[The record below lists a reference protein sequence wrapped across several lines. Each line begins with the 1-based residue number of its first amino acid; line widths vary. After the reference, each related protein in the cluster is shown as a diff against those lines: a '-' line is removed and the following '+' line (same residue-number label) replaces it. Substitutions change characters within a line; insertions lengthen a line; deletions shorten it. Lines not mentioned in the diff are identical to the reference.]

1 MNHEDT
7 TGKKAS
13 AAGARQIVEV
23 ISGAWTGEE
32 PDFHRL
38 FLFDRLTRGEKN
50 WNFLIVTRSSG
61 LDRLELAAYS
71 YEVGSDGGLKTKLE
85 SRKAQIPADRLTE
98 VIEGILLRLD
108 ELECDYREF
117 DLGEFGRAES
127 KLEFISQ
134 LLGEKVEGESAE
146 EPGTNLL
153 QPGPGGGEPGG
164 LGPGR
169 GDPQHAL

>member
-1 MNHEDT
+1 MNRENT
-7 TGKKAS
+7 AEKKVS
-13 AAGARQIVEV
+13 PAGARQILEV
-23 ISGAWTGEE
+23 ISGAWAGEE

-38 FLFDRLTRGEKN
+38 FLFDRLTRGEKD
-50 WNFLIVTRSSG
+50 WNFLIVTRANG
-61 LDRLELAAYS
+61 PDRLGLAAYS
-71 YEVGSDGGLKTKLE
+71 YEVGASGGLKTKLE
-85 SRKAQIPADRLTE
+85 SRKAQIPSNRLAE

-127 KLEFISQ
+127 KLEFLSQ
-134 LLGEKVEGESAE
+134 LLGEKTEGESAGE
-146 EPGTNLL
+146 SGTDVL
-153 QPGPGGGEPGG
+153 QPGPGSGEPGG